1 MKSELDNE
9 SSTVSK
15 KQENRE
21 EIKYL
26 MLGKVWLE

>member
-15 KQENRE
+15 SQENRE